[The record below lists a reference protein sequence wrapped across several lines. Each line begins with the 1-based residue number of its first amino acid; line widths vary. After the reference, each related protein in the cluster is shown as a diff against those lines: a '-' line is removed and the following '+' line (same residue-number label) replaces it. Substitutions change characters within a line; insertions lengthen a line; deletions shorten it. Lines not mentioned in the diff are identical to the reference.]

1 MSFFAETKSGEIPMT
16 RTNKLA
22 LLALA
27 AAMTMISGCE
37 RPDSA
42 TDAKPAAQ
50 SGPAAEPDEVAQG
63 REQLIRAFDAAWI
76 RFVARGGID
85 EVLATEPPSQ
95 PGLAASYV
103 VRLADCLPSPELAAF
118 PENPVGM
125 FKRIL
130 DSGKIRQI
138 GQNVPNTPGDTSYY
152 FTGISAKYLDGIL
165 AEIGAHYGVEITVE
179 NVLFPPGKLPATSA
193 LLNDEADYVG
203 QLNATGGVSQ
213 GMRRRISRRFT
224 CTMSAS
230 GQFIHIPKTSDLA
243 AEIDTWKDLASRPEL
258 RICAG
263 PLTTQTARAFLPK
276 HKVKTVYINDL
287 PICIERIETGKS
299 DLMINPLPS
308 LEIAGIEG
316 FKSVHTNI
324 VAGTPLWVAL
334 EGIECPSDDDPKTE
348 DECRETNPP

>member
-1 MSFFAETKSGEIPMT
+1 MT

-27 AAMTMISGCE
+27 AAMTTISGCE
-37 RPDSA
+37 RPESAADAEQAAPPAPAVDTTA
-42 TDAKPAAQ
+42 TDELAR
-50 SGPAAEPDEVAQG
+50 G

-76 RFVARGGID
+76 RFIARGGID
-85 EVLATEPPSQ
+85 EVLATEPPNQ

-103 VRLADCLPSPELAAF
+103 IRMADCLPSPELAAF
-118 PENPVGM
+118 PDNPVGM
-125 FKRIL
+125 FKEIL

-138 GQNVPNTPGDTSYY
+138 GQNVPNTTGDTSYY
-152 FTGISAKYLDGIL
+152 FSGISAKYLTGIL

-224 CTMSAS
+224 CTMTAS
-230 GQFIHIPKTSDLA
+230 SQFIHIPKTSELA
-243 AEIDTWKDLASRPEL
+243 AEIDTWKDLASRSEL

-276 HKVKTVYINDL
+276 HSVKTVYIDDL
-287 PICIERIETGKS
+287 PICVERIESGKS
-299 DLMINPLPS
+299 DLIINPLPN
-308 LEIAGIEG
+308 LAIAGIDGYE
-316 FKSVHTNI
+316 SVPTNI

-334 EGIECPSDDDPKTE
+334 EGIECPSDGDPKTE
-348 DECRETNPP
+348 DVCLEIDPP

>member
-1 MSFFAETKSGEIPMT
+1 MT

-22 LLALA
+22 LLVLA
-27 AAMTMISGCE
+27 AAVTMISGCE

-42 TDAKPAAQ
+42 ADAEQAAPPAPAADTT
-50 SGPAAEPDEVAQG
+50 ATDEVARG

-76 RFVARGGID
+76 RFIARGGID
-85 EVLATEPPSQ
+85 DVLATEPPNQ

-103 VRLADCLPSPELAAF
+103 VRMADCLPSPELAAF

-125 FKRIL
+125 FKEIL

-152 FTGISAKYLDGIL
+152 FSGISAKYLKGIL

-230 GQFIHIPKTSDLA
+230 SQFIHIPKTSELA

-276 HKVKTVYINDL
+276 HSVKTVYINDL
-287 PICIERIETGKS
+287 PICVERIESGKS
-299 DLMINPLPS
+299 DLIINPLPS
-308 LEIAGIEG
+308 LTIAGIDGYE
-316 FKSVHTNI
+316 SVPTNI

-334 EGIECPSDDDPKTE
+334 EGIECPSDGDPKTE
-348 DECRETNPP
+348 DACLEIEPP

>member
-1 MSFFAETKSGEIPMT
+1 MT

-22 LLALA
+22 LLVLA
-27 AAMTMISGCE
+27 AAVAAVSGCE
-37 RPDSA
+37 QPDSA
-42 TDAKPAAQ
+42 VNAGQSTPPVPAA
-50 SGPAAEPDEVAQG
+50 ATTEIDEVARG
-63 REQLIRAFDAAWI
+63 REQLIRAFDAAWL
-76 RFVARGGID
+76 RYLASGKAD
-85 EVLATEPPSQ
+85 EALAAEPPNQ

-103 VRLADCLPSPELAAF
+103 VRLADCLPSPELADF

-130 DSGKIRQI
+130 DSGRIRQI
-138 GQNVPNTPGDTSYY
+138 TQAVPNTPADTSYY
-152 FTGISAKYLDGIL
+152 FSGVSGRYLRGIMD
-165 AEIGAHYGVEITVE
+165 EIGAHYGVELTVE
-179 NVLFPPGKLPATSA
+179 DVPFPPGKLPATSA
-193 LLNDEADYVG
+193 LINDEADYIA
-203 QLNATGGVSQ
+203 QLNATGGVSE

-230 GQFIHIPKTSDLA
+230 SQFIHVPADSELAGEINTWSDLVA
-243 AEIDTWKDLASRPEL
+243 RPEV

-287 PICIERIETGKS
+287 PICVERIESDKS
-299 DLMINPLPS
+299 DIMINPLPD
-308 LEIAGIEG
+308 LKIAGIDG

-334 EGIECPSDDDPKTE
+334 EGIECPSDGDPKTK
-348 DECRETNPP
+348 DDCLETDPP